1 MTKRKGRHSNE
12 FAEKVRK
19 YSNSFMSHMESIH
32 GSEANQH
39 LEDSSIHGFEGNKR
53 YTNEYIE
60 QSKKR
65 LEINFGNSR
74 VKKYNEK
81 FIEFLKK
88 TYGENEYLNYIE
100 NKNDSIIVKEFP
112 DNTRYSQKYLE
123 LRKGNSENVK
133 KCRFDEN
140 QKEIDQINI
149 MTQNLIEL
157 NSFKKEKLDVLLN
170 NEKDLESLNE
180 IINYLKKLVKCNR
193 CERPI
198 KEIGFKNHFKN
209 CLKKDKVLNE
219 LVEEVYNFT
228 ITLFILLLIIFF
240 FIYF

>member
-12 FAEKVRK
+12 LADKVSK
-19 YSNSFMSHMESIH
+19 YSKSFMNHIESIY

-39 LEDSSIHGFEGNKR
+39 LEDSSIDGFDGNKR
-53 YTNEYIE
+53 YSNEFIE

-100 NKNDSIIVKEFP
+100 NKNDSIIANEFP

-133 KCRFDEN
+133 KCRLDEN
-140 QKEIDQINI
+140 QKEIDQINE
-149 MTQNLIEL
+149 MKQNLIEL
-157 NSFKKEKLDVLLN
+157 NSFNREKLDVLESN
-170 NEKDLESLNE
+170 NQDKENLNE

-198 KEIGFKNHFKN
+198 KQIGFKNHFKN
-209 CLKKDKVLNE
+209 CLKKDRVLNE
-219 LVEEVYNFT
+219 LTEEVCIISQLHY
-228 ITLFILLLIIFF
+228 LF
-240 FIYF
+240 YS